1 MPRGEDDLMKIIA
14 VAFLMIIGL
23 GCQDDQLVAITDGK
37 VYSQLNVR
45 YDKNSNKTA
54 ATAAFWKESQS
65 GQRLIFNGNAKIL
78 FEDVAM
84 DYRAGDYTYIK
95 ELDNFHSPAVF
106 KITDVNN
113 KVFTNTATLNT
124 IDFPLSQKLDT
135 IDSSKPLTIAW
146 AGIPLEKLEIV
157 TLRIGTVAAA
167 QDTTGKTSVSLLSSH
182 FTQLGSIKNTV
193 VTITLERSKSPGLT
207 NDLGGGGM
215 MTSQY
220 VATTKSVF
228 LK

>member
-1 MPRGEDDLMKIIA
+1 MKKIA
-14 VAFLMIIGL
+14 VLFLVIIGT
-23 GCQDDQLVAITDGK
+23 GCKDDQLVAITDGK

-45 YDKNSNKTA
+45 YDKNTNKTA

-78 FEDVAM
+78 FEDVTM

-95 ELDNFHSPAVF
+95 ELDNLRTPAVF

-113 KVFTNTATLNT
+113 KVFTNTTTVNT
-124 IDFPLSQKLDT
+124 IDFPTAQKLDT

-146 AGIPLEKLEIV
+146 SGIPLEKLEIV
-157 TLRIGTVAAA
+157 TLRIGTVSAA
-167 QDTTGKTSVSLLSSH
+167 QDTTGKTSVTFLPSH
-182 FTQLGSIKNTV
+182 FTQLGSIKNTIV
-193 VTITLERSKSPGLT
+193 AVSLERSKSPGLT
-207 NDLGGGGM
+207 NDLGGGGT

-220 VATTKSVF
+220 VALTKSAF